1 MSSPKAIYLLK
12 SISFLEAKYS
22 FVFGKRGKSNCFF
35 LLNNFGQIIFT
46 SIENKGDKL

>member
-1 MSSPKAIYLLK
+1 MSSLIVIYLWKLT
-12 SISFLEAKYS
+12 SSPEAKYS